1 MRDLLDSYGT
11 DTSAAEILAVVRLR
25 LMELAEFSDGAAQRV
40 GRPDLAAD
48 ATLYRTDAANLA

>member
-1 MRDLLDSYGT
+1 
-11 DTSAAEILAVVRLR
+11 
-25 LMELAEFSDGAAQRV
+25 MELAEFSDGAAQRV